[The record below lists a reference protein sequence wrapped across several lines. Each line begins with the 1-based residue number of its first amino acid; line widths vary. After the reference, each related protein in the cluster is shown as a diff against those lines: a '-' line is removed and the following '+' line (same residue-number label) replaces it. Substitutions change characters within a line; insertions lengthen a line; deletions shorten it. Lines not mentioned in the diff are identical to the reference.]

1 MIKICFY
8 SHTID
13 YAGTWRS
20 HEKIFE
26 NINREIFDP
35 YIMYWDE
42 CKYNNRL
49 EILKNKFGSD
59 RFIPFK
65 RSVDKTGPELGYTPK
80 NNNFKE
86 IVIENMG
93 NMDVSLSADKYDNF
107 CEVNRGTGKKLEE
120 SCNNLTKENCNKV
133 SCCVHINGSKC
144 VAGSKNG
151 ATYRTEKN
159 GDKISVD
166 YYYYK
171 NKCAGN
177 CPK

>member
-1 MIKICFY
+1 MNNMKKILLLC
-8 SHTID
+8 
-13 YAGTWRS
+13 G
-20 HEKIFE
+20 IF
-26 NINREIFDP
+26 
-35 YIMYWDE
+35 
-42 CKYNNRL
+42 
-49 EILKNKFGSD
+49 ILVTL
-59 RFIPFK
+59 FILFILF
-65 RSVDKTGPELGYTPK
+65 SSFSIYTNLPK

-107 CEVNRGTGKKLEE
+107 CEVNRGNGKKLEE